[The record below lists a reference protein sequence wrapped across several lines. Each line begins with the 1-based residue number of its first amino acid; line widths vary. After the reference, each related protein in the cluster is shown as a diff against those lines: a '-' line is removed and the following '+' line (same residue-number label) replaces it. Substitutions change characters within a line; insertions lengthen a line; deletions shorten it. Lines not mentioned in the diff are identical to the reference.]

1 MLEYIDA
8 MPFARF
14 VGILFL
20 IGAVAVGILA
30 RMAARSPIDPDG
42 RPKLLNGKPAPT
54 RRIH

>member
-8 MPFARF
+8 LPVARF

-20 IGAVAVGILA
+20 IAAVAIGILA